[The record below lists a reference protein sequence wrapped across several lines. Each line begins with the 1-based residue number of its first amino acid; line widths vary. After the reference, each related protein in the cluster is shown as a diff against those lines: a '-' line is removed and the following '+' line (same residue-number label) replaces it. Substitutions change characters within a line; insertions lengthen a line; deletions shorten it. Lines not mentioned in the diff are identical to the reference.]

1 MASAAKVTPLRPPPP
16 VVEDDDDD
24 NSPPCPPVGAPAWL
38 ATFADIATNLT
49 AFFVLILG
57 FAKFDEVSFK
67 KMAGSMRETFGT
79 EMVSP
84 ILENQPG
91 AMMIEMNFKPQGM
104 PPDSVEGEEPP
115 TGDEGPNTKRDGP
128 ADGRAPEEPGPDAAE
143 KAAAEAAGAAL
154 MQALASGG
162 LEVQQGDK
170 SVTVKIPE
178 GPGQPSAEEVA
189 EALSSLAKGKA
200 EGEGGAEGETSGE
213 GASGGATGEQT
224 GEQSGGDVPG
234 EGAVEQAAAEPAQQE
249 AAPDQ
254 PAEEGTGEAAPGTGG
269 QGGTSTGRGTSPGF
283 AEAKLSVAL
292 QDQAAQGLVEVER
305 RDGAVF
311 VTVGAGGAFASGS
324 ADLTDQAREIMR
336 QISLSALG
344 PNATITVTGHTDNV
358 PLSES
363 PYVDNFGLGAA
374 RASSVVRE
382 LLNSGEVD
390 PSQVTA
396 VSKGETSPVAD
407 NTTPEGRE
415 KNRRIEIEIDYGA
428 P

>member
-1 MASAAKVTPLRPPPP
+1 MASTAKVTLLRPPPP
-16 VVEDDDDD
+16 VVEEEDDDD
-24 NSPPCPPVGAPAWL
+24 SPPCPLVGAPAWL
-38 ATFADIATNLT
+38 ATFADIATNLM

-91 AMMIEMNFKPQGM
+91 KMIIEMDYKPQGM

-115 TGDEGPNTKRDGP
+115 SGDEGPNTKRDGP
-128 ADGRAPEEPGPDAAE
+128 ADGRAPEEPGQQSAE
-143 KAAAEAAGAAL
+143 EAAAEEAAKAAGEAL

-162 LEVQQGDK
+162 LEVEQGGDR
-170 SVTVKIPE
+170 VTVKLKE
-178 GPGQPSAEEVA
+178 GVDQPTAEQVA
-189 EALSSLAKGKA
+189 EALSSLTSGT
-200 EGEGGAEGETSGE
+200 EGDGAESGKD
-213 GASGGATGEQT
+213 GTQQ
-224 GEQSGGDVPG
+224 GEQSGGDVAG
-234 EGAVEQAAAEPAQQE
+234 EGAVEQAAAEPAQQQ

-254 PAEEGTGEAAPGTGG
+254 PAEEGTGEAAPGSGG
-269 QGGTSTGRGTSPGF
+269 QGGTSTGRATSPGF

-292 QDQAAQGLVEVER
+292 RDQAAQGLVEVER
-305 RDGAVF
+305 RDGSVF

-324 ADLTDQAREIMR
+324 ADLTEQAREIMR

-358 PLSES
+358 PLSSS
-363 PYVDNFGLGAA
+363 PFVDNFGLGAA

-382 LLNSGEVD
+382 LLESGEVD

-407 NTTPEGRE
+407 NATPEGRE